1 MGKISRFLA
10 LITFFASVVF
20 GACDFSEF
28 DKNFMEVGPKERQR
42 LHNEI
47 KNTYIKAVINDD
59 LECKKESL
67 KRLIKANEVFEIDS
81 KTLKKELATL
91 ENSADSKNTTNNA
104 KKDENPTKTTKNQNK
119 DSSKETKN
127 AEQKTNSKVEQN
139 KTTKVTQKE
148 QSKEQKAQKIEP
160 KKEPKAEQNVLSDNV
175 RKTLRVLEV
184 LSDKTALKIKL
195 NRNIDESEL
204 KNFTLGSEDSW
215 RNVYDIS
222 GILPSKFP
230 TPQNGISAKIRIAQ
244 KDPSTVRIVFEDA
257 KKSQIYTQI
266 NDKEITFSKNKLTQS
281 TQKTE
286 QKDSA
291 KKAANAEKTN
301 TSKIQAATNESE
313 KITEKTTNKTQKT
326 TANTEKKT
334 AETKKAEPIN
344 QKPMKITADTAPAAA
359 SNKLSKKQKAS
370 KIIVIDPG
378 HGGDDVGALSQ
389 NKKLREKDIVLS
401 VSKKTA
407 ALLKER
413 GYKVLFTRSNDRFI
427 KLRSRTS
434 FANDKGAHLF
444 ISVHA
449 NAAPNKEKA
458 KTMNGIETFFL
469 SPSRSERSMN
479 AANLENKADT
489 DEMNYFTKVSF
500 LNFLNRE
507 KIIASNKLAIDMQAA
522 LLKSV
527 RTSYKVSDG
536 GVREAPF
543 WVLVGALMPAV
554 LIEIGYISHAEESLK
569 ISNSKYQDRLAKGIA
584 DGVDEYFAKNL

>member
-10 LITFFASVVF
+10 LITLFMSVVF

-28 DKNFMEVGPKERQR
+28 DKNFMKVGTKERQR

-47 KNTYIKAVINDD
+47 KNAYIKSVINDD
-59 LECKKESL
+59 LECKKASL
-67 KRLIKANEVFEIDS
+67 ERLIKANAVFNIDS
-81 KTLKKELATL
+81 KALKKELASISQANAKNADK
-91 ENSADSKNTTNNA
+91 NSAKKSTPKSQNSAEESK
-104 KKDENPTKTTKNQNK
+104 
-119 DSSKETKN
+119 KETKN
-127 AEQKTNSKVEQN
+127 EAKNTEQKTKSITAQ
-139 KTTKVTQKE
+139 T
-148 QSKEQKAQKIEP
+148 KEQKSQKAEAKVEAKVEP
-160 KKEPKAEQNVLSDNV
+160 KS
-175 RKTLRVLEV
+175 LRVLEV
-184 LSDKTALKIKL
+184 LSDKNSLKIKL
-195 NRNIDESEL
+195 NRNINKGEL
-204 KNFTLGSEDSW
+204 KNFTLGSGDSW
-215 RNVYDIS
+215 RNVYDIT

-257 KKSQIYTQI
+257 KKSQIYAQI
-266 NDKEITFSKNKLTQS
+266 NEKEITFSKNKPAQN
-281 TQKTE
+281 TQKVE
-286 QKDSA
+286 QKIEQKAEPSGNS
-291 KKAANAEKTN
+291 KKVASVEKT
-301 TSKIQAATNESE
+301 SE
-313 KITEKTTNKTQKT
+313 KTSAGKTEKTAKTQ
-326 TANTEKKT
+326 NTKNDKKI
-334 AETKKAEPIN
+334 AKKPEPVN
-344 QKPMKITADTAPAAA
+344 QKAMKITADIAAA

-370 KIIVIDPG
+370 KIIVLDPG

-389 NKKLREKDIVLS
+389 NKKLREKDIALS

-407 ALLKER
+407 SLLKER
-413 GYKVLFTRSNDRFI
+413 GYKVLLTRSNDRFI

-444 ISVHA
+444 ISIHA

-458 KTMNGIETFFL
+458 KTMNGIETYFL

-489 DEMNYFTKVSF
+489 DEMNYFTKLSF

-507 KIIASNKLAIDMQAA
+507 KIIASNKLAIDIQAG

-527 RTSYKVSDG
+527 RASYKVSDG

-554 LIEIGYISHAEESLK
+554 LIEIGYISHPEESQK
-569 ISNSKYQDRLAKGIA
+569 IANSKYQDHIAKGIA

>member
-10 LITFFASVVF
+10 LITLFISVVF

-28 DKNFMEVGPKERQR
+28 DKNFMEVGAKERQR

-47 KNTYIKAVINDD
+47 KNAYIKSVINDD
-59 LECKKESL
+59 LECKKASL
-67 KRLIKANEVFEIDS
+67 ERLIKANAVFNIDT
-81 KTLKKELATL
+81 KALKKELASL
-91 ENSADSKNTTNNA
+91 NQANAKNADANNA
-104 KKDENPTKTTKNQNK
+104 DENNTKKSTSKSQNK
-119 DSSKETKN
+119 DSDQETKKEAKKEAKN
-127 AEQKTNSKVEQN
+127 TEQKTN
-139 KTTKVTQKE
+139 TKSIITQT
-148 QSKEQKAQKIEP
+148 KEQKSQKAEAKKEAKIKVEAKAEP
-160 KKEPKAEQNVLSDNV
+160 KS
-175 RKTLRVLEV
+175 LRVLEV
-184 LSDKTALKIKL
+184 LSDKNSLKIKL
-195 NRNIDESEL
+195 NRNINEDEL
-204 KNFTLGSEDSW
+204 KNFALNSKDSW
-215 RNVYDIS
+215 RNVYDIT

-230 TPQNGISAKIRIAQ
+230 IPQNGISAKIRIAQ

-257 KKSQIYTQI
+257 KKSQIYAQI
-266 NDKEITFSKNKLTQS
+266 DEKEITFSKKLAQNTQKAEQKAE
-281 TQKTE
+281 QKTE
-286 QKDSA
+286 QNT
-291 KKAANAEKTN
+291 KKTVKKVASTEKTSEKTSENKAEKTAKKEN
-301 TSKIQAATNESE
+301 TKNDKKIA
-313 KITEKTTNKTQKT
+313 
-326 TANTEKKT
+326 KKP
-334 AETKKAEPIN
+334 EPIN
-344 QKPMKITADTAPAAA
+344 QKAMKITADTATAA

-370 KIIVIDPG
+370 KIIVLDPG

-389 NKKLREKDIVLS
+389 NKKLREEDIVLN

-407 ALLKER
+407 SLLKER

-444 ISVHA
+444 ISIHA
-449 NAAPNKEKA
+449 NAAPNKQKA
-458 KTMNGIETFFL
+458 KSMNGIETFFL

-507 KIIASNKLAIDMQAA
+507 KIIASNKLAIDIQAG

-527 RTSYKVSDG
+527 RASYKVSDG

-554 LIEIGYISHAEESLK
+554 LIEIGYISHPDESQK
-569 ISNSKYQDRLAKGIA
+569 IANSKYQDRLAKGIA

>member
-1 MGKISRFLA
+1 M
-10 LITFFASVVF
+10 SVVF

-28 DKNFMEVGPKERQR
+28 DKNFMEVGAKERQR

-47 KNTYIKAVINDD
+47 KNAYIKSVINDD
-59 LECKKESL
+59 LECKKASL
-67 KRLIKANEVFEIDS
+67 ERLIKANAVFNIDS
-81 KTLKKELATL
+81 KALKKELASL
-91 ENSADSKNTTNNA
+91 SQANAKNTDKNNA
-104 KKDENPTKTTKNQNK
+104 KKSTPKSQNSAQEAKN
-119 DSSKETKN
+119 EAKN
-127 AEQKTNSKVEQN
+127 TEQKTKSRAAQ
-139 KTTKVTQKE
+139 T
-148 QSKEQKAQKIEP
+148 KEQKSQKAEAKKEAKAKVEAEP
-160 KKEPKAEQNVLSDNV
+160 KS
-175 RKTLRVLEV
+175 LRVLEV
-184 LSDKTALKIKL
+184 LSDKNSLKIKL
-195 NRNIDESEL
+195 NRNINKGEL
-204 KNFTLGSEDSW
+204 KNFTLGSGDSW
-215 RNVYDIS
+215 RNVYDIT

-230 TPQNGISAKIRIAQ
+230 IPQNGISAKIRIAQ

-257 KKSQIYTQI
+257 KKSQIYAQI
-266 NDKEITFSKNKLTQS
+266 DEKEITFSKKLAQN
-281 TQKTE
+281 TQKAE
-286 QKDSA
+286 QKAEQKTQPSSSA
-291 KKAANAEKTN
+291 KKVASTEKTSEKTSENKAEKT
-301 TSKIQAATNESE
+301 A
-313 KITEKTTNKTQKT
+313 KTQ
-326 TANTEKKT
+326 NTKNDKKI
-334 AETKKAEPIN
+334 AKKPEPIN
-344 QKPMKITADTAPAAA
+344 QKAMKVTADTATAAT

-370 KIIVIDPG
+370 KIIVLDPG

-389 NKKLREKDIVLS
+389 NKKLREKDIVLN

-407 ALLKER
+407 SLLKER

-444 ISVHA
+444 ISIHA

-458 KTMNGIETFFL
+458 KSMNGIETFFL

-527 RTSYKVSDG
+527 RASYKVSDG

-554 LIEIGYISHAEESLK
+554 LIEIGYISHPDESQK
-569 ISNSKYQDRLAKGIA
+569 IANSKYQDRLAKGIA

>member
-1 MGKISRFLA
+1 M
-10 LITFFASVVF
+10 SVVF

-28 DKNFMEVGPKERQR
+28 DKNFMEVGAKERQR

-47 KNTYIKAVINDD
+47 KNTYIKSVINDD
-59 LECKKESL
+59 LECKKASL
-67 KRLIKANEVFEIDS
+67 ERLIKANAVFNIDS
-81 KTLKKELATL
+81 KTLKKELTSLNQANTK
-91 ENSADSKNTTNNA
+91 NADENNA
-104 KKDENPTKTTKNQNK
+104 DENNTKKSTPKSQNK
-119 DSSKETKN
+119 DSAEEAKKEAKN
-127 AEQKTNSKVEQN
+127 TEQKTKSRAAQ
-139 KTTKVTQKE
+139 T
-148 QSKEQKAQKIEP
+148 KEQKSQKVEAKTKVEAKAEP
-160 KKEPKAEQNVLSDNV
+160 KS
-175 RKTLRVLEV
+175 LRVLEV
-184 LSDKTALKIKL
+184 LSDKNSLKIKL
-195 NRNIDESEL
+195 NRNINEDEL
-204 KNFTLGSEDSW
+204 KNFALNSKDSW
-215 RNVYDIS
+215 RNVYDIT

-230 TPQNGISAKIRIAQ
+230 VPQNGISAKIRIAQ

-257 KKSQIYTQI
+257 KKSQIYAQI
-266 NDKEITFSKNKLTQS
+266 DEKEITFSKNKPAQN
-281 TQKTE
+281 TQKAE
-286 QKDSA
+286 QKAEQNTKKTA
-291 KKAANAEKTN
+291 KKVASAEKT
-301 TSKIQAATNESE
+301 SAGKA
-313 KITEKTTNKTQKT
+313 EKTVKTQKE
-326 TANTEKKT
+326 NTKNDKKI
-334 AETKKAEPIN
+334 AKKPEPVN
-344 QKPMKITADTAPAAA
+344 QKAMKITADTAAA

-370 KIIVIDPG
+370 KIIVLDPG

-389 NKKLREKDIVLS
+389 NKKLREKDIVLN

-407 ALLKER
+407 SLLKER

-444 ISVHA
+444 ISIHA

-458 KTMNGIETFFL
+458 KSMNGIETFFL

-527 RTSYKVSDG
+527 RASYKVSDG

-554 LIEIGYISHAEESLK
+554 LIEIGYISHPDESQK
-569 ISNSKYQDRLAKGIA
+569 IANSKYQDRLAKGIA

>member
-1 MGKISRFLA
+1 M
-10 LITFFASVVF
+10 SVVF

-28 DKNFMEVGPKERQR
+28 DKNFMEVGAKERQR

-47 KNTYIKAVINDD
+47 KNAYIKSVINDD
-59 LECKKESL
+59 LECKKASL
-67 KRLIKANEVFEIDS
+67 ERLIKANAVFNIDS
-81 KTLKKELATL
+81 KALKKELASLNQANAKNADENNADENNTKKSTPKSQ
-91 ENSADSKNTTNNA
+91 NSAQEAKNEAKNT
-104 KKDENPTKTTKNQNK
+104 
-119 DSSKETKN
+119 
-127 AEQKTNSKVEQN
+127 EQKTKSITAQ
-139 KTTKVTQKE
+139 T
-148 QSKEQKAQKIEP
+148 KEQKSQKTEVKTKVEAKKEAKAEP
-160 KKEPKAEQNVLSDNV
+160 KS
-175 RKTLRVLEV
+175 LRVLEV
-184 LSDKTALKIKL
+184 LSDKNSLKIKL
-195 NRNIDESEL
+195 NRNINEDEL
-204 KNFTLGSEDSW
+204 KNFTLNSKDSW
-215 RNVYDIS
+215 RNVYDIT

-230 TPQNGISAKIRIAQ
+230 IPQNGISAKIRIAQ

-257 KKSQIYTQI
+257 KKSQIYAQI
-266 NDKEITFSKNKLTQS
+266 DEKEITFSKNKPAQN
-281 TQKTE
+281 TQKT
-286 QKDSA
+286 QPSSSA
-291 KKAANAEKTN
+291 KKVASTEKTSEKTSENKAEKTAKPQN
-301 TSKIQAATNESE
+301 TKNDKKIA
-313 KITEKTTNKTQKT
+313 
-326 TANTEKKT
+326 KKP
-334 AETKKAEPIN
+334 EPIN
-344 QKPMKITADTAPAAA
+344 QKAIKITADTATAA

-370 KIIVIDPG
+370 KIIVLDPG

-389 NKKLREKDIVLS
+389 NKKLREKDIALS

-407 ALLKER
+407 SLLKER

-444 ISVHA
+444 ISIHA

-458 KTMNGIETFFL
+458 KTMNGIETYFL

-489 DEMNYFTKVSF
+489 DEMNYFTKLSF

-507 KIIASNKLAIDMQAA
+507 KIIASNKLAIDIQAG

-527 RTSYKVSDG
+527 RASYKVSDG

-554 LIEIGYISHAEESLK
+554 LIEIGYISHPDESQK
-569 ISNSKYQDRLAKGIA
+569 IANSKYQDRLAKGIA

>member
-1 MGKISRFLA
+1 MGKISRFLV
-10 LITFFASVVF
+10 LITLFMSVVF

-28 DKNFMEVGPKERQR
+28 DKNFMEVGVKERQR

-47 KNTYIKAVINDD
+47 KNAYIKSVINDD
-59 LECKKESL
+59 LECKKASL
-67 KRLIKANEVFEIDS
+67 ERLIKANDVFNIDS
-81 KTLKKELATL
+81 KALKKELASL
-91 ENSADSKNTTNNA
+91 NQANAKNADENNADKNNA
-104 KKDENPTKTTKNQNK
+104 KKSTPKSQNQDSAEESKKETK
-119 DSSKETKN
+119 KETKN
-127 AEQKTNSKVEQN
+127 TEQKTKSKVAQ
-139 KTTKVTQKE
+139 T
-148 QSKEQKAQKIEP
+148 KEQKSQKTEAKAKVEAKAEP
-160 KKEPKAEQNVLSDNV
+160 KS
-175 RKTLRVLEV
+175 LRVLEV
-184 LSDKTALKIKL
+184 LSDKNSLKIKL
-195 NRNIDESEL
+195 NRNINEDEL
-204 KNFTLGSEDSW
+204 KNFALNSKDSW
-215 RNVYDIS
+215 RNVYDIT

-230 TPQNGISAKIRIAQ
+230 IPQNGISAKIRIAQ

-257 KKSQIYTQI
+257 KKSQIYAQI
-266 NDKEITFSKNKLTQS
+266 NEKEITFSKNKPTQN
-281 TQKTE
+281 TQKT
-286 QKDSA
+286 QPSSSA
-291 KKAANAEKTN
+291 KKVASAEKT
-301 TSKIQAATNESE
+301 SE
-313 KITEKTTNKTQKT
+313 KTSENKAEKTAKTQ
-326 TANTEKKT
+326 NTKNDKKI
-334 AETKKAEPIN
+334 AKKPELIN
-344 QKPMKITADTAPAAA
+344 QKAMKITADTAAAA

-370 KIIVIDPG
+370 KIIVLDPG

-389 NKKLREKDIVLS
+389 NKKLREKDIVLN

-407 ALLKER
+407 SLLKER

-444 ISVHA
+444 ISIHA

-458 KTMNGIETFFL
+458 KSMNGIETFFL

-527 RTSYKVSDG
+527 RASYKVSDG

-554 LIEIGYISHAEESLK
+554 LIEIGYISHPDESQK
-569 ISNSKYQDRLAKGIA
+569 IANSKYQDRLAKGIA

>member
-1 MGKISRFLA
+1 M
-10 LITFFASVVF
+10 SVVF

-28 DKNFMEVGPKERQR
+28 DKNFMKVGTKERQR

-47 KNTYIKAVINDD
+47 KNAYIKSVINDD
-59 LECKKESL
+59 LECKKASL
-67 KRLIKANEVFEIDS
+67 ERLIKANAVFNIDS
-81 KTLKKELATL
+81 KALKKELASL
-91 ENSADSKNTTNNA
+91 SQANAKNTDKNNA
-104 KKDENPTKTTKNQNK
+104 KKSTPKSQNSAQEAKN
-119 DSSKETKN
+119 EAKN
-127 AEQKTNSKVEQN
+127 TEQKTKSITAQ
-139 KTTKVTQKE
+139 T
-148 QSKEQKAQKIEP
+148 KEQKSQKAEP
-160 KKEPKAEQNVLSDNV
+160 KRLK
-175 RKTLRVLEV
+175 VLEA
-184 LSDKTALKIKL
+184 LSDKNSLKIKL
-195 NRNIDESEL
+195 NRNINKGEL
-204 KNFTLGSEDSW
+204 KNFTLNSEDSW
-215 RNVYDIS
+215 RNVYDIT

-230 TPQNGISAKIRIAQ
+230 IPQNGISAKIRIAQ

-257 KKSQIYTQI
+257 KKSQIYAQI
-266 NDKEITFSKNKLTQS
+266 DEKEITFSKKLAQN

-286 QKDSA
+286 QKTEQKAEQKAEQNTKKTA
-291 KKAANAEKTN
+291 KKVASTEKTSEKTSENKAEKT
-301 TSKIQAATNESE
+301 A
-313 KITEKTTNKTQKT
+313 KTQ
-326 TANTEKKT
+326 NTKNDKKI
-334 AETKKAEPIN
+334 AKKPEPIN
-344 QKPMKITADTAPAAA
+344 QKAMKITADTATAA

-370 KIIVIDPG
+370 KIIVLDPG

-389 NKKLREKDIVLS
+389 NKKLREKDIVLN

-407 ALLKER
+407 SLLKER

-444 ISVHA
+444 ISIHA

-458 KTMNGIETFFL
+458 KIMNGIETYFL

-489 DEMNYFTKVSF
+489 DEMNYFTKLSF

-507 KIIASNKLAIDMQAA
+507 KIIASNKLAIDIQAG

-527 RTSYKVSDG
+527 RASYKVSDG

-554 LIEIGYISHAEESLK
+554 LIEIGYISHPEESQK
-569 ISNSKYQDRLAKGIA
+569 IANSKYQDHIAKGIA

>member
-1 MGKISRFLA
+1 M
-10 LITFFASVVF
+10 SVVF

-28 DKNFMEVGPKERQR
+28 DKNFIEVGAKERQR

-47 KNTYIKAVINDD
+47 KNAYIKSVINDD
-59 LECKKESL
+59 LECKKASL
-67 KRLIKANEVFEIDS
+67 ERLIKANAVFGVNS
-81 KTLKKELATL
+81 KALEKELASL
-91 ENSADSKNTTNNA
+91 NQANAKNADENNA
-104 KKDENPTKTTKNQNK
+104 DENNTKKSTLKNQNSAQEAK
-119 DSSKETKN
+119 KEAKN
-127 AEQKTNSKVEQN
+127 TEQKTKSRAAQ
-139 KTTKVTQKE
+139 T
-148 QSKEQKAQKIEP
+148 KEQKSQKVEAKKEAKAKVEAEP
-160 KKEPKAEQNVLSDNV
+160 KS
-175 RKTLRVLEV
+175 LRVLEV
-184 LSDKTALKIKL
+184 LSDKNSLKIKL
-195 NRNIDESEL
+195 NRNINEDEL
-204 KNFTLGSEDSW
+204 KNFALSSKDSW
-215 RNVYDIS
+215 RNVYDIT

-230 TPQNGISAKIRIAQ
+230 IPQNGISAKIRIAQ

-257 KKSQIYTQI
+257 KKSQIYAQI
-266 NDKEITFSKNKLTQS
+266 DEKEITFSKKLAQN
-281 TQKTE
+281 TQKAE
-286 QKDSA
+286 QNTKKTA
-291 KKAANAEKTN
+291 KKVVSAEKTSA
-301 TSKIQAATNESE
+301 SKA
-313 KITEKTTNKTQKT
+313 EKTAKTQKE
-326 TANTEKKT
+326 NTKNDKKI
-334 AETKKAEPIN
+334 AKKPEPVN
-344 QKPMKITADTAPAAA
+344 QKAMKITADTATAA

-370 KIIVIDPG
+370 KIIVLDPG

-389 NKKLREKDIVLS
+389 NKKLREKDIVLN

-407 ALLKER
+407 SLLKER

-444 ISVHA
+444 ISIHA
-449 NAAPNKEKA
+449 NAAPNKQKA
-458 KTMNGIETFFL
+458 KSMNGIETFFL

-527 RTSYKVSDG
+527 RASYKVSDG

-554 LIEIGYISHAEESLK
+554 LIEIGYISHPDESQK
-569 ISNSKYQDRLAKGIA
+569 IANSKYQDRLAKGIA

>member
-10 LITFFASVVF
+10 LITLFISVVF
-20 GACDFSEF
+20 GVCDFSEF
-28 DKNFMEVGPKERQR
+28 DKNFIEVGAKERQR

-47 KNTYIKAVINDD
+47 KNAYIKSVINDD
-59 LECKKESL
+59 LECKKASL
-67 KRLIKANEVFEIDS
+67 ERLIKANDVFGVNS
-81 KTLKKELATL
+81 KALKKELASL
-91 ENSADSKNTTNNA
+91 NQANAKNADENNA
-104 KKDENPTKTTKNQNK
+104 DENNTKKSTPKSQNK
-119 DSSKETKN
+119 DSAQEAKNEAKKETKN
-127 AEQKTNSKVEQN
+127 TEQKTKSRAAQ
-139 KTTKVTQKE
+139 T
-148 QSKEQKAQKIEP
+148 KEQKSQKAEAKKEAKTKLEAEP
-160 KKEPKAEQNVLSDNV
+160 KS
-175 RKTLRVLEV
+175 LRVLEV
-184 LSDKTALKIKL
+184 LSDKNSLKIKL
-195 NRNIDESEL
+195 NRNINEDEL
-204 KNFTLGSEDSW
+204 KNFTLNSKDSW
-215 RNVYDIS
+215 RNVYDIT

-230 TPQNGISAKIRIAQ
+230 IPQNGISAKIRIAQ
-244 KDPSTVRIVFEDA
+244 KDTSTVRIVFEDT
-257 KKSQIYTQI
+257 KKSQIYAQI
-266 NDKEITFSKNKLTQS
+266 DEKEITFSKKLAQN

-286 QKDSA
+286 QKTEQNTKKTA
-291 KKAANAEKTN
+291 KKVASTEKTSASKAEKT
-301 TSKIQAATNESE
+301 A
-313 KITEKTTNKTQKT
+313 KTQ
-326 TANTEKKT
+326 NTKNDKKI
-334 AETKKAEPIN
+334 AKKPEPIN
-344 QKPMKITADTAPAAA
+344 QKAIKITADTAAA

-370 KIIVIDPG
+370 KIIVLDPG

-389 NKKLREKDIVLS
+389 NKKLREKDIVLN

-407 ALLKER
+407 SLLKER

-444 ISVHA
+444 ISIHA

-458 KTMNGIETFFL
+458 KSMNGIETFFL

-527 RTSYKVSDG
+527 RAGYKVSDG

-554 LIEIGYISHAEESLK
+554 LIEIGYISHPDESQK
-569 ISNSKYQDRLAKGIA
+569 IANSKYQDRLAKGIA

>member
-1 MGKISRFLA
+1 M
-10 LITFFASVVF
+10 SVVF

-28 DKNFMEVGPKERQR
+28 DKNFIEVGAKERQR

-47 KNTYIKAVINDD
+47 KNAYIKSVINDD
-59 LECKKESL
+59 LECKKASL
-67 KRLIKANEVFEIDS
+67 ERLIKANAVFNIDS
-81 KTLKKELATL
+81 KTLKKELASL
-91 ENSADSKNTTNNA
+91 NQANAKNADENNA
-104 KKDENPTKTTKNQNK
+104 DENNTKKSTPKSQNK
-119 DSSKETKN
+119 DSAQEAKKEAKN
-127 AEQKTNSKVEQN
+127 TEQKTKSRAAQ
-139 KTTKVTQKE
+139 T
-148 QSKEQKAQKIEP
+148 KEQKSQKAEVKKEAKTKVEAEP
-160 KKEPKAEQNVLSDNV
+160 KS
-175 RKTLRVLEV
+175 LRVLEV
-184 LSDKTALKIKL
+184 LSDKNSLKIKL
-195 NRNIDESEL
+195 NRNINEDEL
-204 KNFTLGSEDSW
+204 KNFTLNSKDSW
-215 RNVYDIS
+215 RNVYDIT

-230 TPQNGISAKIRIAQ
+230 IPQNGISAKIRIAQ

-257 KKSQIYTQI
+257 KKSQIYAQI
-266 NDKEITFSKNKLTQS
+266 DEKEITFSKKLAQNTQKAEQKAE
-281 TQKTE
+281 QKTE
-286 QKDSA
+286 QNTKKTA
-291 KKAANAEKTN
+291 KKVASAEKT
-301 TSKIQAATNESE
+301 SAGKA
-313 KITEKTTNKTQKT
+313 EKTAKTQ
-326 TANTEKKT
+326 NTKNDKKI
-334 AETKKAEPIN
+334 AKKPEPVN
-344 QKPMKITADTAPAAA
+344 QKAMKITADIAAA

-370 KIIVIDPG
+370 KIIVLDPG

-389 NKKLREKDIVLS
+389 NKKLREKDIVLN

-407 ALLKER
+407 SLLKER

-444 ISVHA
+444 ISIHA

-458 KTMNGIETFFL
+458 KIMNGIETYFL

-527 RTSYKVSDG
+527 RASYKVSDG

-554 LIEIGYISHAEESLK
+554 LIEIGYISHPDESQK
-569 ISNSKYQDRLAKGIA
+569 IANSKYQDRLAKGIA

>member
-10 LITFFASVVF
+10 LITLFISLVF

-28 DKNFMEVGPKERQR
+28 DKNFIEVGAKERQR

-47 KNTYIKAVINDD
+47 KNAYIKSVINDD
-59 LECKKESL
+59 LECKKASL
-67 KRLIKANEVFEIDS
+67 ERLIKANDVFNIDS
-81 KTLKKELATL
+81 KALKKELTSLNQANTK
-91 ENSADSKNTTNNA
+91 NADENNA
-104 KKDENPTKTTKNQNK
+104 DENNTKKSTPKSQNK
-119 DSSKETKN
+119 DSAQEAKKEAKN
-127 AEQKTNSKVEQN
+127 TEQKTKSRAAQ
-139 KTTKVTQKE
+139 T
-148 QSKEQKAQKIEP
+148 KEQKSQKAEP
-160 KKEPKAEQNVLSDNV
+160 KS
-175 RKTLRVLEV
+175 LRVLEV
-184 LSDKTALKIKL
+184 LSDKNSLKIKL
-195 NRNIDESEL
+195 NRNINKGEL
-204 KNFTLGSEDSW
+204 KNFTLGSGDSW
-215 RNVYDIS
+215 RNVYDIT

-230 TPQNGISAKIRIAQ
+230 IPQNGISAKIRIAQ

-257 KKSQIYTQI
+257 KKSQIYAQI
-266 NDKEITFSKNKLTQS
+266 DEKEITFSKNKPAQN

-286 QKDSA
+286 QKAEQKAEQNTKKTA
-291 KKAANAEKTN
+291 KKVASAEKT
-301 TSKIQAATNESE
+301 SE
-313 KITEKTTNKTQKT
+313 KTSENKAEKTAKKE
-326 TANTEKKT
+326 NTKNDKKI
-334 AETKKAEPIN
+334 AKKPEPVN
-344 QKPMKITADTAPAAA
+344 QKAMKITADTAIAA

-370 KIIVIDPG
+370 KIIVLDPG

-389 NKKLREKDIVLS
+389 NKKLREKDIVLN

-407 ALLKER
+407 SLLKER

-444 ISVHA
+444 ISIHA

-507 KIIASNKLAIDMQAA
+507 KIIASNKLAIDIQAG

-527 RTSYKVSDG
+527 RASYKVSDG

-554 LIEIGYISHAEESLK
+554 LIEIGYISHPEESQK
-569 ISNSKYQDRLAKGIA
+569 IANSKYQDHIAKGIA

>member
-1 MGKISRFLA
+1 M
-10 LITFFASVVF
+10 SVVF

-28 DKNFMEVGPKERQR
+28 DKNFIEVGAKERQR

-47 KNTYIKAVINDD
+47 KNAYIKSVINDD
-59 LECKKESL
+59 LECKKASL
-67 KRLIKANEVFEIDS
+67 ERLIKANDVFNIDS
-81 KTLKKELATL
+81 KALKKELASL
-91 ENSADSKNTTNNA
+91 NQANAKNADENNA
-104 KKDENPTKTTKNQNK
+104 DENNTKKSTSKSQNK
-119 DSSKETKN
+119 DSGQETKKEAKKEAKN
-127 AEQKTNSKVEQN
+127 TEQKTKSR
-139 KTTKVTQKE
+139 VTQT
-148 QSKEQKAQKIEP
+148 KEQKSQKVEAKAETEAKKEAKTKVEAEP
-160 KKEPKAEQNVLSDNV
+160 KS
-175 RKTLRVLEV
+175 LRVLEV
-184 LSDKTALKIKL
+184 LSDKNSLKIKL
-195 NRNIDESEL
+195 NRNINEDEL
-204 KNFTLGSEDSW
+204 KNFALSSKDSW
-215 RNVYDIS
+215 RNVYDIT

-230 TPQNGISAKIRIAQ
+230 IPQNGISAKIRIAQ

-257 KKSQIYTQI
+257 KKSQIYAQI
-266 NDKEITFSKNKLTQS
+266 DEKEITFSKNKPAQN

-286 QKDSA
+286 QKAEQNTKKTA
-291 KKAANAEKTN
+291 KKVASAEKTSA
-301 TSKIQAATNESE
+301 SKA
-313 KITEKTTNKTQKT
+313 EKTVKTQ
-326 TANTEKKT
+326 NTKNDKKI
-334 AETKKAEPIN
+334 AKKPEPVN
-344 QKPMKITADTAPAAA
+344 QKAMKITADIAAA

-370 KIIVIDPG
+370 KIIVLDPG

-389 NKKLREKDIVLS
+389 NKKLREKDIALS

-407 ALLKER
+407 SLLKER
-413 GYKVLFTRSNDRFI
+413 GYKVLLTRSNDRFI

-444 ISVHA
+444 ISIHA

-458 KTMNGIETFFL
+458 KTMNGIETYFL

-507 KIIASNKLAIDMQAA
+507 KIIASNKLAIDIQAG

-527 RTSYKVSDG
+527 RASYKVSDG

-554 LIEIGYISHAEESLK
+554 LIEIGYISHPEESQK
-569 ISNSKYQDRLAKGIA
+569 IANSKYQDHIAKGIA

>member
-10 LITFFASVVF
+10 LITLFISVVF

-28 DKNFMEVGPKERQR
+28 DKNFIEVGAKERQL

-47 KNTYIKAVINDD
+47 KNAYIKSVINDD
-59 LECKKESL
+59 LECKKASL
-67 KRLIKANEVFEIDS
+67 ERLIKANDIFNIDS
-81 KTLKKELATL
+81 KTLKKELASL
-91 ENSADSKNTTNNA
+91 NQANA
-104 KKDENPTKTTKNQNK
+104 KNADENNTDKNNTKKSTPKSQNK
-119 DSSKETKN
+119 DSAQETKKETKKETKN
-127 AEQKTNSKVEQN
+127 TEQKTN
-139 KTTKVTQKE
+139 TKSIITQT
-148 QSKEQKAQKIEP
+148 KEQKSQKAEAKTKVEAEARKEAKTKLEAEP
-160 KKEPKAEQNVLSDNV
+160 KS
-175 RKTLRVLEV
+175 LRVLEV
-184 LSDKTALKIKL
+184 LSDKNSLKIKL
-195 NRNIDESEL
+195 NRNINEDEL
-204 KNFTLGSEDSW
+204 KNFALSSKDSW
-215 RNVYDIS
+215 RNVYDIT

-230 TPQNGISAKIRIAQ
+230 IPQNGISAKIRIAQ

-257 KKSQIYTQI
+257 KKSQIYAQI
-266 NDKEITFSKNKLTQS
+266 DEKEITFSKKLAQN

-286 QKDSA
+286 QKAEQNTKKTA
-291 KKAANAEKTN
+291 KKVASTEKTSEKTSENKAEKTAKSQN
-301 TSKIQAATNESE
+301 TKNDKKIA
-313 KITEKTTNKTQKT
+313 
-326 TANTEKKT
+326 KKP
-334 AETKKAEPIN
+334 EPIN
-344 QKPMKITADTAPAAA
+344 QKAMKITADTAAA

-370 KIIVIDPG
+370 KIIVLDPG

-389 NKKLREKDIVLS
+389 NKKLREKDIVLN

-407 ALLKER
+407 SLLKER

-444 ISVHA
+444 ISIHA

-458 KTMNGIETFFL
+458 KSMNGIETFFL

-527 RTSYKVSDG
+527 RASYKVSDG

-554 LIEIGYISHAEESLK
+554 LIEIGYISHPDESQK
-569 ISNSKYQDRLAKGIA
+569 IANSKYQDRLAKGIA

>member
-10 LITFFASVVF
+10 LITLFMSVVF

-28 DKNFMEVGPKERQR
+28 DKNFMEVGAKERQR

-47 KNTYIKAVINDD
+47 KNAYIKSVINDD
-59 LECKKESL
+59 LECKKASL
-67 KRLIKANEVFEIDS
+67 ERLIKANAVFNIDS
-81 KTLKKELATL
+81 KALKKELASL
-91 ENSADSKNTTNNA
+91 NHANAKNADENNA
-104 KKDENPTKTTKNQNK
+104 DENNTKKSTPKSQNK
-119 DSSKETKN
+119 DSAEESKKETKKETKN
-127 AEQKTNSKVEQN
+127 TEQKTKSRAAQ
-139 KTTKVTQKE
+139 T
-148 QSKEQKAQKIEP
+148 KEQKSQKVEAKKEAKAKVEAEP
-160 KKEPKAEQNVLSDNV
+160 KS
-175 RKTLRVLEV
+175 LRVLEV
-184 LSDKTALKIKL
+184 LSDKNSLKIKL
-195 NRNIDESEL
+195 NRNINEDEL
-204 KNFTLGSEDSW
+204 KNFALNSKDSW
-215 RNVYDIS
+215 RNVYDIT
-222 GILPSKFP
+222 GILPNKFP
-230 TPQNGISAKIRIAQ
+230 IPQNGISAKIRIAQ
-244 KDPSTVRIVFEDA
+244 KDTSTVRIVFEDA
-257 KKSQIYTQI
+257 KKSQIYAQI
-266 NDKEITFSKNKLTQS
+266 DEKEITFSKNKPAQN
-281 TQKTE
+281 TQKAE
-286 QKDSA
+286 QKAEQNTKKTA
-291 KKAANAEKTN
+291 KKVASAEKT
-301 TSKIQAATNESE
+301 SE
-313 KITEKTTNKTQKT
+313 KTSENKVEKTAKTQKE
-326 TANTEKKT
+326 NTKNDKKI
-334 AETKKAEPIN
+334 AKKPEPVN
-344 QKPMKITADTAPAAA
+344 QKAMKITADTATAA

-370 KIIVIDPG
+370 KIIVLDPG

-389 NKKLREKDIVLS
+389 NKKLREKDIVLN

-407 ALLKER
+407 SLLKER

-444 ISVHA
+444 ISIHA
-449 NAAPNKEKA
+449 NAAPNKQKA
-458 KTMNGIETFFL
+458 KSMNGIETFFL

-527 RTSYKVSDG
+527 RAGYKVSDG

-554 LIEIGYISHAEESLK
+554 LIEIGYISHPDESQK
-569 ISNSKYQDRLAKGIA
+569 IANSKYQDRLAKGIA

>member
-1 MGKISRFLA
+1 M
-10 LITFFASVVF
+10 SVVF

-28 DKNFMEVGPKERQR
+28 DKNFIEVGAKERQR

-47 KNTYIKAVINDD
+47 KNAYIKSVINDD
-59 LECKKESL
+59 LECKKASL
-67 KRLIKANEVFEIDS
+67 ERLIKANAVFGINS
-81 KTLKKELATL
+81 KTLKKELASL
-91 ENSADSKNTTNNA
+91 SQVNAKNADENNADENNTKKSTSKSQNQDSAQEAKNESKKEAKKEAKNT
-104 KKDENPTKTTKNQNK
+104 
-119 DSSKETKN
+119 
-127 AEQKTNSKVEQN
+127 EQKTKSITAQ
-139 KTTKVTQKE
+139 T
-148 QSKEQKAQKIEP
+148 KEQKSQKAKVEA
-160 KKEPKAEQNVLSDNV
+160 KS
-175 RKTLRVLEV
+175 LRVLEV
-184 LSDKTALKIKL
+184 LSDKNSLKIKL
-195 NRNIDESEL
+195 NRNINEDEL
-204 KNFTLGSEDSW
+204 KNFALSSKDSW
-215 RNVYDIS
+215 RNVYDIT

-230 TPQNGISAKIRIAQ
+230 IPQNGISAKIRIAQ

-257 KKSQIYTQI
+257 KKSQIYAQI
-266 NDKEITFSKNKLTQS
+266 DKKEITFSKKLAQN
-281 TQKTE
+281 TQKVE
-286 QKDSA
+286 QKAEQKAEQNTKKTA
-291 KKAANAEKTN
+291 KKVA
-301 TSKIQAATNESE
+301 S
-313 KITEKTTNKTQKT
+313 TEKTT
-326 TANTEKKT
+326 AS
-334 AETKKAEPIN
+334 KAEKTSENKVEKTVKKENTKNDKKIAKKPEPVN
-344 QKPMKITADTAPAAA
+344 QKAMKITADIAAA
-359 SNKLSKKQKAS
+359 GNKLSKKQKAS
-370 KIIVIDPG
+370 KIIVLDPG

-389 NKKLREKDIVLS
+389 NKKLREKDIVLN

-407 ALLKER
+407 SLLKER

-444 ISVHA
+444 ISIHA

-458 KTMNGIETFFL
+458 KSMNGIETFFL

-527 RTSYKVSDG
+527 RASYKVSDG

-554 LIEIGYISHAEESLK
+554 LIEIGYISHPDESQK
-569 ISNSKYQDRLAKGIA
+569 IANSKYQDRLAKGIA

>member
-1 MGKISRFLA
+1 M
-10 LITFFASVVF
+10 SVVF

-28 DKNFMEVGPKERQR
+28 DKNFMEVGAKERQR

-47 KNTYIKAVINDD
+47 KNAYIKSVINDD
-59 LECKKESL
+59 LECKKASL
-67 KRLIKANEVFEIDS
+67 ERLIKANAVFNIDS
-81 KTLKKELATL
+81 KALKKELASL
-91 ENSADSKNTTNNA
+91 NQANAKNADENNA
-104 KKDENPTKTTKNQNK
+104 DENNTKKSTPKSQNK
-119 DSSKETKN
+119 DSAEEAKKEAKN
-127 AEQKTNSKVEQN
+127 IEQKTKSRAAQ
-139 KTTKVTQKE
+139 T
-148 QSKEQKAQKIEP
+148 KEQKSQKAEAKTKVEAKKEAKAEP
-160 KKEPKAEQNVLSDNV
+160 KS
-175 RKTLRVLEV
+175 LRVLEV
-184 LSDKTALKIKL
+184 LSDKNSLKIKL
-195 NRNIDESEL
+195 NRNINEDEL
-204 KNFTLGSEDSW
+204 KNFALSSKDSW
-215 RNVYDIS
+215 RNVYDIT

-230 TPQNGISAKIRIAQ
+230 IPQNGISAKIRIAQ

-257 KKSQIYTQI
+257 KKSQIYAQI
-266 NDKEITFSKNKLTQS
+266 DEKEITFSKNKPAQN

-286 QKDSA
+286 QKTEQNTKKTA
-291 KKAANAEKTN
+291 KKVASIEKTSASKAEKT
-301 TSKIQAATNESE
+301 A
-313 KITEKTTNKTQKT
+313 KTQKE
-326 TANTEKKT
+326 NTKNDKKI
-334 AETKKAEPIN
+334 AKKPEPVN
-344 QKPMKITADTAPAAA
+344 QKAMKITADTATAA

-370 KIIVIDPG
+370 KIIVLDPG

-389 NKKLREKDIVLS
+389 NKKLREKDIVLN

-407 ALLKER
+407 SLLKER

-444 ISVHA
+444 ISIHA

-458 KTMNGIETFFL
+458 KSMNGIETFFL

-527 RTSYKVSDG
+527 RAGYKVSDG

-554 LIEIGYISHAEESLK
+554 LIEIGYISHPDESQK
-569 ISNSKYQDRLAKGIA
+569 IANSKYQDRLAKGIA

>member
-1 MGKISRFLA
+1 MSM
-10 LITFFASVVF
+10 VF

-28 DKNFMEVGPKERQR
+28 DKNFMEVGAKERQR

-47 KNTYIKAVINDD
+47 KNAYIKSVINDD
-59 LECKKESL
+59 LECKKASL
-67 KRLIKANEVFEIDS
+67 ERLIKANAVFNIDT
-81 KTLKKELATL
+81 KALKKELASL
-91 ENSADSKNTTNNA
+91 NQANAKNADENNA
-104 KKDENPTKTTKNQNK
+104 DENNTKKSTPKSQNK
-119 DSSKETKN
+119 DSAQEAKKEAKN
-127 AEQKTNSKVEQN
+127 TEQKTKSRAAQ
-139 KTTKVTQKE
+139 T
-148 QSKEQKAQKIEP
+148 KEQKSQKAEAKTKVEAKKEAKAEP
-160 KKEPKAEQNVLSDNV
+160 KS
-175 RKTLRVLEV
+175 LRVLEV
-184 LSDKTALKIKL
+184 LSDKNSLKIKL
-195 NRNIDESEL
+195 NRNINEDEL
-204 KNFTLGSEDSW
+204 KNFALNSKDSW
-215 RNVYDIS
+215 RNVYDIT
-222 GILPSKFP
+222 GILPNKFP
-230 TPQNGISAKIRIAQ
+230 IPQNGISAKIRIAQ

-257 KKSQIYTQI
+257 KKSQIYAQI
-266 NDKEITFSKNKLTQS
+266 NEKEITFSKNKPAQNTQKVE
-281 TQKTE
+281 QKTE
-286 QKDSA
+286 PSSSA
-291 KKAANAEKTN
+291 KKVASAEKT
-301 TSKIQAATNESE
+301 SE
-313 KITEKTTNKTQKT
+313 KTSAGKTEKTAKTQ
-326 TANTEKKT
+326 NTKNDKKI
-334 AETKKAEPIN
+334 AKKPEPVN
-344 QKPMKITADTAPAAA
+344 QKAMKITADIAAA

-370 KIIVIDPG
+370 KIIVLDPG

-389 NKKLREKDIVLS
+389 NKKLREKDIVLN

-407 ALLKER
+407 SLLKER

-444 ISVHA
+444 ISIHA

-458 KTMNGIETFFL
+458 KSMNGIETFFL

-489 DEMNYFTKVSF
+489 DEMNYFTKLSF

-527 RTSYKVSDG
+527 RASYKVSDG

-554 LIEIGYISHAEESLK
+554 LIEIGYISHPEESQK
-569 ISNSKYQDRLAKGIA
+569 IANSKYQDHIAKGIA

>member
-10 LITFFASVVF
+10 LITLFMGVVF

-28 DKNFMEVGPKERQR
+28 DKNFMKVGAKERQR

-47 KNTYIKAVINDD
+47 KNAYIKSVINDD
-59 LECKKESL
+59 LECKKASL
-67 KRLIKANEVFEIDS
+67 ERLIKANAVFNIDS
-81 KTLKKELATL
+81 KALKKELASL
-91 ENSADSKNTTNNA
+91 SQANAKNADKNNA
-104 KKDENPTKTTKNQNK
+104 KKSTPKSQNSAQEAKN
-119 DSSKETKN
+119 T
-127 AEQKTNSKVEQN
+127 EQKTKSITAQ
-139 KTTKVTQKE
+139 T
-148 QSKEQKAQKIEP
+148 KEQKSQKAEAKVEAKVEP
-160 KKEPKAEQNVLSDNV
+160 KS
-175 RKTLRVLEV
+175 LRVLEV
-184 LSDKTALKIKL
+184 LSDKNSLKIKL
-195 NRNIDESEL
+195 NRNINKGEL
-204 KNFTLGSEDSW
+204 KNFTLGSGDSW
-215 RNVYDIS
+215 RNVYDIT

-230 TPQNGISAKIRIAQ
+230 IPQNGISAKIRIAQ

-257 KKSQIYTQI
+257 KKSQIYAQI
-266 NDKEITFSKNKLTQS
+266 NEKEITFSKNKPAQN
-281 TQKTE
+281 TQKVE
-286 QKDSA
+286 QKIEQKAEPSGNS
-291 KKAANAEKTN
+291 KKVASVEKT
-301 TSKIQAATNESE
+301 SE
-313 KITEKTTNKTQKT
+313 KTSAGKTEKTAKTQ
-326 TANTEKKT
+326 NTKNDKKI
-334 AETKKAEPIN
+334 AKKPEPVN
-344 QKPMKITADTAPAAA
+344 QKAMKITADTATA

-370 KIIVIDPG
+370 KIIVLDPG

-389 NKKLREKDIVLS
+389 NKKLREKDIALS

-407 ALLKER
+407 SLLKER
-413 GYKVLFTRSNDRFI
+413 GYKVLLTRSNDRFI

-444 ISVHA
+444 ISIHA

-458 KTMNGIETFFL
+458 KIMNGIETYFL

-489 DEMNYFTKVSF
+489 DEMNYFTKLSF

-507 KIIASNKLAIDMQAA
+507 KIIASNKLAIDIQAG

-527 RTSYKVSDG
+527 RASYKVSDG

-554 LIEIGYISHAEESLK
+554 LIEIGYISHPEESQK
-569 ISNSKYQDRLAKGIA
+569 IANSKYQDHIAKGIA

>member
-1 MGKISRFLA
+1 M
-10 LITFFASVVF
+10 SVVF

-28 DKNFMEVGPKERQR
+28 DKNFIEVGAKERQR

-47 KNTYIKAVINDD
+47 KNAYIKSVINDD
-59 LECKKESL
+59 LECKKASL
-67 KRLIKANEVFEIDS
+67 ERLIKANAVFNIDS
-81 KTLKKELATL
+81 KALKKELASL
-91 ENSADSKNTTNNA
+91 NQANA
-104 KKDENPTKTTKNQNK
+104 KNADENNTKKSTPKSQNK
-119 DSSKETKN
+119 DSAEETKKETKN
-127 AEQKTNSKVEQN
+127 TEQKTKSRAAQ
-139 KTTKVTQKE
+139 T
-148 QSKEQKAQKIEP
+148 KEQKSQKAETKKEAKTKVEAEP
-160 KKEPKAEQNVLSDNV
+160 KS
-175 RKTLRVLEV
+175 LRVLEV
-184 LSDKTALKIKL
+184 LSDKNSLKIKL
-195 NRNIDESEL
+195 NRNINEDEL
-204 KNFTLGSEDSW
+204 KNFALNSKDSW
-215 RNVYDIS
+215 RNVYDIT

-230 TPQNGISAKIRIAQ
+230 IPQNGISAKIRIAQ

-257 KKSQIYTQI
+257 KKSQIYAQI
-266 NDKEITFSKNKLTQS
+266 DEKEITFSKKLAQNTQKAE
-281 TQKTE
+281 QKTE
-286 QKDSA
+286 QKTEQKAEQNTKKTA
-291 KKAANAEKTN
+291 KKVASAEKT
-301 TSKIQAATNESE
+301 SAGKV
-313 KITEKTTNKTQKT
+313 EKTAKTAKTQNAK
-326 TANTEKKT
+326 NDKKI
-334 AETKKAEPIN
+334 AKKPEPVN
-344 QKPMKITADTAPAAA
+344 QKAMKITADTTTAA

-370 KIIVIDPG
+370 KIIVLDPG

-389 NKKLREKDIVLS
+389 NKKLREKDIVLN

-407 ALLKER
+407 SLLKER

-444 ISVHA
+444 ISIHA

-458 KTMNGIETFFL
+458 KSMNGIETFFL

-527 RTSYKVSDG
+527 RASYKVSDG

-554 LIEIGYISHAEESLK
+554 LIEIGYISHPDESQK
-569 ISNSKYQDRLAKGIA
+569 IANSKYQDRLAKGIA

>member
-10 LITFFASVVF
+10 LITLFMSVVF

-28 DKNFMEVGPKERQR
+28 DKNFMEVGTKERQR

-47 KNTYIKAVINDD
+47 KNAYIKSVINDD
-59 LECKKESL
+59 FECKKASL
-67 KRLIKANEVFEIDS
+67 ERLIKANAVFNIDS
-81 KTLKKELATL
+81 KALKKELASISQANAKNADK
-91 ENSADSKNTTNNA
+91 NSAKKSTPKSQNSAQEAKNT
-104 KKDENPTKTTKNQNK
+104 
-119 DSSKETKN
+119 
-127 AEQKTNSKVEQN
+127 EQKTKSITAQ
-139 KTTKVTQKE
+139 T
-148 QSKEQKAQKIEP
+148 KEQKSQKAKVEAKAEP
-160 KKEPKAEQNVLSDNV
+160 KS
-175 RKTLRVLEV
+175 LRVLEV
-184 LSDKTALKIKL
+184 LSDKNSLKIKL
-195 NRNIDESEL
+195 NRNINKGEL
-204 KNFTLGSEDSW
+204 KNFTLGSGDSW
-215 RNVYDIS
+215 RNVYDIT

-257 KKSQIYTQI
+257 KKSQIYAQI
-266 NDKEITFSKNKLTQS
+266 NEKEITFSKNKPAQN

-286 QKDSA
+286 PSGSA
-291 KKAANAEKTN
+291 KKVA
-301 TSKIQAATNESE
+301 S
-313 KITEKTTNKTQKT
+313 TEKTTAGKAEKTAKTQ
-326 TANTEKKT
+326 NTKNDKKIV
-334 AETKKAEPIN
+334 KKPEPIN
-344 QKPMKITADTAPAAA
+344 QKAMKITADIAAA

-370 KIIVIDPG
+370 KIIVLDPG

-389 NKKLREKDIVLS
+389 NKKLREKDIALS

-407 ALLKER
+407 SLLKER
-413 GYKVLFTRSNDRFI
+413 GYKVLLTRSNDRFI

-444 ISVHA
+444 ISIHA

-458 KTMNGIETFFL
+458 KIMNGIETYFL

-489 DEMNYFTKVSF
+489 DEMNYFTKLSF

-507 KIIASNKLAIDMQAA
+507 KIIASNKLAIDIQAG

-527 RTSYKVSDG
+527 RASYKVSDG

-554 LIEIGYISHAEESLK
+554 LIEIGYISHPEESQK
-569 ISNSKYQDRLAKGIA
+569 IANSKYQDHIAKGIA

>member
-1 MGKISRFLA
+1 M
-10 LITFFASVVF
+10 SVVF

-28 DKNFMEVGPKERQR
+28 DKNFIEVGAKERQR

-47 KNTYIKAVINDD
+47 KNAYIKSVINDD
-59 LECKKESL
+59 LECKKASL
-67 KRLIKANEVFEIDS
+67 ERLIKANDVFGVNS
-81 KTLKKELATL
+81 KTLKKELASL
-91 ENSADSKNTTNNA
+91 SQANAKNADENNA
-104 KKDENPTKTTKNQNK
+104 DENNTKKSTPKSQNK
-119 DSSKETKN
+119 DSAQEAKNESKKEAKKEAKN
-127 AEQKTNSKVEQN
+127 TEQKTKSRAAQ
-139 KTTKVTQKE
+139 T
-148 QSKEQKAQKIEP
+148 KEQKSQKVEAKTKVEAKAEP
-160 KKEPKAEQNVLSDNV
+160 KS
-175 RKTLRVLEV
+175 LRVLEV
-184 LSDKTALKIKL
+184 LSDKNSLKIKL
-195 NRNIDESEL
+195 NRNINEDEL
-204 KNFTLGSEDSW
+204 KNFTLNSKDSW
-215 RNVYDIS
+215 RNVYDIT

-230 TPQNGISAKIRIAQ
+230 IPQNGISAKIRIAQ

-257 KKSQIYTQI
+257 KKRQIYAQI
-266 NDKEITFSKNKLTQS
+266 DEKEITFSKKPAQNTQKIEQKAEQKAK
-281 TQKTE
+281 QKTE
-286 QKDSA
+286 QKAEQNTKKTA
-291 KKAANAEKTN
+291 KKVASTEKTSKKTSENKAEKT
-301 TSKIQAATNESE
+301 T
-313 KITEKTTNKTQKT
+313 KTQ
-326 TANTEKKT
+326 NTKNDKKI
-334 AETKKAEPIN
+334 AKKPEPVN
-344 QKPMKITADTAPAAA
+344 QKAMKITADTTTAA

-370 KIIVIDPG
+370 KIIVLDPG

-389 NKKLREKDIVLS
+389 NKKLREKDIVLN

-407 ALLKER
+407 SLLKER

-444 ISVHA
+444 ISIHA

-458 KTMNGIETFFL
+458 KSMNGIETFFL

-527 RTSYKVSDG
+527 RASYKVSDG

-554 LIEIGYISHAEESLK
+554 LIEIGYISHPDESQK
-569 ISNSKYQDRLAKGIA
+569 IANSKYQDRLAKGIA
-584 DGVDEYFAKNL
+584 DGGDEYFAKNL

>member
-10 LITFFASVVF
+10 LITLFISVVF
-20 GACDFSEF
+20 GVCDFSEF
-28 DKNFMEVGPKERQR
+28 DKNFIEVGAKERQR

-47 KNTYIKAVINDD
+47 KNAYIKSVINDD
-59 LECKKESL
+59 LECKKASL
-67 KRLIKANEVFEIDS
+67 ERLIKANDVFGVNS
-81 KTLKKELATL
+81 KALKKELASL
-91 ENSADSKNTTNNA
+91 NQANAKNADENNA
-104 KKDENPTKTTKNQNK
+104 DENNTKKSTPKSQNK
-119 DSSKETKN
+119 DSAQEAKNEAKKETKN
-127 AEQKTNSKVEQN
+127 TEQKTKSRAAQ
-139 KTTKVTQKE
+139 T
-148 QSKEQKAQKIEP
+148 KEQKSQKAEAKKEAKTKLEAEP
-160 KKEPKAEQNVLSDNV
+160 KS
-175 RKTLRVLEV
+175 LRVLEV
-184 LSDKTALKIKL
+184 LSDKNSLKIKL
-195 NRNIDESEL
+195 NRNINEDEL
-204 KNFTLGSEDSW
+204 KNFTLNSKDSW
-215 RNVYDIS
+215 RNVYDIT

-230 TPQNGISAKIRIAQ
+230 IPQNGISGKIRIAQ

-257 KKSQIYTQI
+257 KKSQIYAQI
-266 NDKEITFSKNKLTQS
+266 DEKEITFSKKLAQN
-281 TQKTE
+281 TQKAE
-286 QKDSA
+286 QKA
-291 KKAANAEKTN
+291 EQNTKKTVKKVVSAEKTSA
-301 TSKIQAATNESE
+301 SKA
-313 KITEKTTNKTQKT
+313 EKTAKTQKE
-326 TANTEKKT
+326 NTKNDKKI
-334 AETKKAEPIN
+334 AKKPEPVN
-344 QKPMKITADTAPAAA
+344 QKAMKITADTATAA

-370 KIIVIDPG
+370 KIIVLDPG

-389 NKKLREKDIVLS
+389 NKKLREKDIVLN

-407 ALLKER
+407 SLLKER

-444 ISVHA
+444 ISIHA

-527 RTSYKVSDG
+527 RAGYKVSDG

-554 LIEIGYISHAEESLK
+554 LIEIGYISHPDESQK
-569 ISNSKYQDRLAKGIA
+569 IANSKYQDRLAKGIA

>member
-10 LITFFASVVF
+10 LITLFMGVVF

-28 DKNFMEVGPKERQR
+28 DKNFMEVGTKERQR

-47 KNTYIKAVINDD
+47 KNAYIKSVINDD
-59 LECKKESL
+59 LECKKASL
-67 KRLIKANEVFEIDS
+67 ERLIKANAVFNIDS
-81 KTLKKELATL
+81 KALKKELASL
-91 ENSADSKNTTNNA
+91 SQANAKNADKNNA
-104 KKDENPTKTTKNQNK
+104 KKSTPKSQNSAQEAKN
-119 DSSKETKN
+119 T
-127 AEQKTNSKVEQN
+127 EQKTKSITAQ
-139 KTTKVTQKE
+139 T
-148 QSKEQKAQKIEP
+148 KEQKSQ
-160 KKEPKAEQNVLSDNV
+160 KAEAKVEAKS
-175 RKTLRVLEV
+175 LRVLEV
-184 LSDKTALKIKL
+184 LSDKNSLKIKL
-195 NRNIDESEL
+195 NRNINKGEL
-204 KNFTLGSEDSW
+204 KNFTLGSGDSW
-215 RNVYDIS
+215 RNVYDIT

-257 KKSQIYTQI
+257 KKSQIYAQI
-266 NDKEITFSKNKLTQS
+266 NEKEITFSKNKPAQN

-286 QKDSA
+286 QKTQPSSSA
-291 KKAANAEKTN
+291 KKVA
-301 TSKIQAATNESE
+301 S
-313 KITEKTTNKTQKT
+313 TEKTSEKTSAGKTEKTAKTQ
-326 TANTEKKT
+326 NTKNDKKI
-334 AETKKAEPIN
+334 AKKPEPVN
-344 QKPMKITADTAPAAA
+344 QKAMKITADTAAA

-370 KIIVIDPG
+370 KIIVLDPG

-389 NKKLREKDIVLS
+389 NKKLREKDIALS

-407 ALLKER
+407 SLLKER
-413 GYKVLFTRSNDRFI
+413 GYKVLLTRSNDRFI

-444 ISVHA
+444 ISIHA

-458 KTMNGIETFFL
+458 KIMNGIETYFL

-489 DEMNYFTKVSF
+489 DEMNYFTKLSF

-507 KIIASNKLAIDMQAA
+507 KIIASNKLAIDIQAG

-527 RTSYKVSDG
+527 RASYKVSDG

-554 LIEIGYISHAEESLK
+554 LIEIGYISHPEESQK
-569 ISNSKYQDRLAKGIA
+569 IANSKYQDHIAKGIA

>member
-10 LITFFASVVF
+10 LITLFISVVF
-20 GACDFSEF
+20 GVCDFSEF
-28 DKNFMEVGPKERQR
+28 DKNFIEVGAKERQR

-47 KNTYIKAVINDD
+47 KNAYIKSVINDD
-59 LECKKESL
+59 LECKKASL
-67 KRLIKANEVFEIDS
+67 ERLIKANDVFGVNS
-81 KTLKKELATL
+81 KALKKELASL
-91 ENSADSKNTTNNA
+91 NQANAKNADENNA
-104 KKDENPTKTTKNQNK
+104 DENNTKKSTPKSQNK
-119 DSSKETKN
+119 DSAEEAKKEAKKEAKN
-127 AEQKTNSKVEQN
+127 TEQKTKSRAAQ
-139 KTTKVTQKE
+139 T
-148 QSKEQKAQKIEP
+148 KEQKSQKAEAKKEAKTKLEAEP
-160 KKEPKAEQNVLSDNV
+160 KS
-175 RKTLRVLEV
+175 LRVLEV
-184 LSDKTALKIKL
+184 LSDKNSLKIKL
-195 NRNIDESEL
+195 NRNINEDEL
-204 KNFTLGSEDSW
+204 KNFTLNSKDSW
-215 RNVYDIS
+215 RNVYDIT

-230 TPQNGISAKIRIAQ
+230 IPQNGISAKIRIAQ
-244 KDPSTVRIVFEDA
+244 KDTSTVRIVFEDT
-257 KKSQIYTQI
+257 KKSQIYAQI
-266 NDKEITFSKNKLTQS
+266 DEKEITFSKKLAQN

-286 QKDSA
+286 QKTEQNTKKTA
-291 KKAANAEKTN
+291 KKVASTEKTSASKAEKT
-301 TSKIQAATNESE
+301 A
-313 KITEKTTNKTQKT
+313 KTQ
-326 TANTEKKT
+326 NTKNDKKI
-334 AETKKAEPIN
+334 AKKPEPIN
-344 QKPMKITADTAPAAA
+344 QKAIKITADTAAA

-370 KIIVIDPG
+370 KIIVLDPG

-389 NKKLREKDIVLS
+389 NKKLREKDIVLN

-407 ALLKER
+407 SLLKER

-444 ISVHA
+444 ISIHA

-458 KTMNGIETFFL
+458 KSMNGIETFFL

-527 RTSYKVSDG
+527 RAGYKVSDG

-554 LIEIGYISHAEESLK
+554 LIEIGYISHPDESQK
-569 ISNSKYQDRLAKGIA
+569 IANSKYQDRLAKGIA

>member
-1 MGKISRFLA
+1 MG
-10 LITFFASVVF
+10 VVF

-28 DKNFMEVGPKERQR
+28 DKNFMEVGTKERQR

-47 KNTYIKAVINDD
+47 KNAYIKSVINDD
-59 LECKKESL
+59 LECKKASL
-67 KRLIKANEVFEIDS
+67 ERLIKANAVFNIDS
-81 KTLKKELATL
+81 KALKKELASL
-91 ENSADSKNTTNNA
+91 SQANAKNTDKNNA
-104 KKDENPTKTTKNQNK
+104 KKSTPKSQNSAQEAKN
-119 DSSKETKN
+119 EAKN
-127 AEQKTNSKVEQN
+127 TEQKTKSITAQ
-139 KTTKVTQKE
+139 T
-148 QSKEQKAQKIEP
+148 KEQKSQ
-160 KKEPKAEQNVLSDNV
+160 KAEAKVEAKS
-175 RKTLRVLEV
+175 LRVLEV
-184 LSDKTALKIKL
+184 LSDKNSLKIKL
-195 NRNIDESEL
+195 NRNINKGEL
-204 KNFTLGSEDSW
+204 KNFTLGSGDSW
-215 RNVYDIS
+215 RNVYDIT

-257 KKSQIYTQI
+257 KKSQIYAQI
-266 NDKEITFSKNKLTQS
+266 NEKEITFSKNKPAQN

-286 QKDSA
+286 QKTQPSSSA
-291 KKAANAEKTN
+291 KKVA
-301 TSKIQAATNESE
+301 S
-313 KITEKTTNKTQKT
+313 TEKTSEKTSAGKTEKTAKTQ
-326 TANTEKKT
+326 NTKNDKKI
-334 AETKKAEPIN
+334 AKKPEPVN
-344 QKPMKITADTAPAAA
+344 QKAMKITADIAAA

-370 KIIVIDPG
+370 KIIVLDPG

-389 NKKLREKDIVLS
+389 NKKLREKDIALS

-407 ALLKER
+407 SLLKER
-413 GYKVLFTRSNDRFI
+413 GYKVLLTRSNDRFI

-444 ISVHA
+444 ISIHA

-458 KTMNGIETFFL
+458 KIMNGIETYFL

-489 DEMNYFTKVSF
+489 DEMNYFTKLSF

-507 KIIASNKLAIDMQAA
+507 KIIASNKLAIDIQAG

-527 RTSYKVSDG
+527 RASYKVSDG

-554 LIEIGYISHAEESLK
+554 LIEIGYISHPEESQK
-569 ISNSKYQDRLAKGIA
+569 IANSKYQDHIAKGIA

>member
-1 MGKISRFLA
+1 M
-10 LITFFASVVF
+10 SVVF

-28 DKNFMEVGPKERQR
+28 DKNFMKAGAKERQR

-47 KNTYIKAVINDD
+47 KNAYIKSVINDD
-59 LECKKESL
+59 LECKKASL
-67 KRLIKANEVFEIDS
+67 ERLIKANAVFNIDS
-81 KTLKKELATL
+81 KALKKELTSLNQANTK
-91 ENSADSKNTTNNA
+91 NADENNA
-104 KKDENPTKTTKNQNK
+104 DENNTKKSTPKSQNK
-119 DSSKETKN
+119 DSAEEAKKEAKN
-127 AEQKTNSKVEQN
+127 IEQKTKSRAAQ
-139 KTTKVTQKE
+139 T
-148 QSKEQKAQKIEP
+148 KEQKSQKVEAKTKVEAKAEP
-160 KKEPKAEQNVLSDNV
+160 KS
-175 RKTLRVLEV
+175 LRVLEV
-184 LSDKTALKIKL
+184 LSDKNSLKIKL
-195 NRNIDESEL
+195 NRNINEDEL
-204 KNFTLGSEDSW
+204 KNFALNSKDSW
-215 RNVYDIS
+215 RNVYDIT

-230 TPQNGISAKIRIAQ
+230 IPQNGISAKIRIAQ

-257 KKSQIYTQI
+257 KKSQIYAQI
-266 NDKEITFSKNKLTQS
+266 DEKEITFSKKLAQN

-286 QKDSA
+286 QKTEQKAEQKAEQNTKKTA
-291 KKAANAEKTN
+291 KKVVSAEKTSA
-301 TSKIQAATNESE
+301 SKA
-313 KITEKTTNKTQKT
+313 EKTAKTQKE
-326 TANTEKKT
+326 NTKNDKKI
-334 AETKKAEPIN
+334 AKKPEPVN
-344 QKPMKITADTAPAAA
+344 QKAMKITADTATAA

-370 KIIVIDPG
+370 KIIVLDPG

-389 NKKLREKDIVLS
+389 NKKLREKDIVLN

-407 ALLKER
+407 SLLKER

-444 ISVHA
+444 ISIHA

-458 KTMNGIETFFL
+458 KSMNGIETFFL

-527 RTSYKVSDG
+527 RASYKVSDG

-554 LIEIGYISHAEESLK
+554 LIEIGYISHPDESQK
-569 ISNSKYQDRLAKGIA
+569 IANSKYQDRLAKGIA

>member
-10 LITFFASVVF
+10 LITLFMSVVF

-28 DKNFMEVGPKERQR
+28 DKNFMKVGTKERQR

-47 KNTYIKAVINDD
+47 KNAYIKSVINDD
-59 LECKKESL
+59 LECKKASL
-67 KRLIKANEVFEIDS
+67 ERLIKANAVFNIDS
-81 KTLKKELATL
+81 KALKKELASL
-91 ENSADSKNTTNNA
+91 SQANAKNADENNA
-104 KKDENPTKTTKNQNK
+104 DENNTKKSTPKSQNK
-119 DSSKETKN
+119 DSDQEAKKEAKN
-127 AEQKTNSKVEQN
+127 TEQKTKSITAQ
-139 KTTKVTQKE
+139 T
-148 QSKEQKAQKIEP
+148 KEQKSQKTEA
-160 KKEPKAEQNVLSDNV
+160 KVEAKVEAKS
-175 RKTLRVLEV
+175 LRVLEV
-184 LSDKTALKIKL
+184 LSDKNSLKIKL
-195 NRNIDESEL
+195 NRNINEDEL
-204 KNFTLGSEDSW
+204 KNFALSSKDSW
-215 RNVYDIS
+215 RNVYDIT

-230 TPQNGISAKIRIAQ
+230 IPQNGISAKIRIAQ

-257 KKSQIYTQI
+257 KKSQIYAQI
-266 NDKEITFSKNKLTQS
+266 NEKEITFSKNKPAQN
-281 TQKTE
+281 TQKVE
-286 QKDSA
+286 QKTQPSGSA
-291 KKAANAEKTN
+291 KKVASAEKTSA
-301 TSKIQAATNESE
+301 SKA
-313 KITEKTTNKTQKT
+313 EKTAKTQ
-326 TANTEKKT
+326 NTKNDKKI
-334 AETKKAEPIN
+334 AKKPEPIN
-344 QKPMKITADTAPAAA
+344 QKAMKITADIAAA

-370 KIIVIDPG
+370 KIIVLDPG

-389 NKKLREKDIVLS
+389 NKKLREKDIVLN

-407 ALLKER
+407 SLLKER

-444 ISVHA
+444 ISIHA

-458 KTMNGIETFFL
+458 KSMNGIETFFL

-527 RTSYKVSDG
+527 RASYKVSDG

-554 LIEIGYISHAEESLK
+554 LIEIGYISHPDESQK
-569 ISNSKYQDRLAKGIA
+569 IANSKYQDRLAKGIA

>member
-1 MGKISRFLA
+1 M
-10 LITFFASVVF
+10 SVVF

-28 DKNFMEVGPKERQR
+28 DKNFMKVGAKERQR

-47 KNTYIKAVINDD
+47 KNAYIKSVINDD
-59 LECKKESL
+59 LECKKASL
-67 KRLIKANEVFEIDS
+67 ERLIKANAVFNIDS
-81 KTLKKELATL
+81 KALKKELASLSQANAKNADENKAKKSTPKSQ
-91 ENSADSKNTTNNA
+91 NSAQEAKNEAKNT
-104 KKDENPTKTTKNQNK
+104 
-119 DSSKETKN
+119 
-127 AEQKTNSKVEQN
+127 EQKTKSITAQ
-139 KTTKVTQKE
+139 T
-148 QSKEQKAQKIEP
+148 KEQKSQKAEAKAEAKAEP
-160 KKEPKAEQNVLSDNV
+160 KS
-175 RKTLRVLEV
+175 LRVLEV
-184 LSDKTALKIKL
+184 LSDKNSLKIKL
-195 NRNIDESEL
+195 NRNINKGEL
-204 KNFTLGSEDSW
+204 KNFTLGSGDSW
-215 RNVYDIS
+215 RNVYDIT

-257 KKSQIYTQI
+257 KKSQIYAQI
-266 NDKEITFSKNKLTQS
+266 NEKEITFSKNKPAQN

-286 QKDSA
+286 PSSSA
-291 KKAANAEKTN
+291 KKVASAEKT
-301 TSKIQAATNESE
+301 SE
-313 KITEKTTNKTQKT
+313 KTSENKAEKTAKTQ
-326 TANTEKKT
+326 NTKNDKKI
-334 AETKKAEPIN
+334 AKKPEPVN
-344 QKPMKITADTAPAAA
+344 QKAMKITADTAAA

-370 KIIVIDPG
+370 KIIVLDPG

-389 NKKLREKDIVLS
+389 NKKLREKDIALS

-407 ALLKER
+407 SLLKER
-413 GYKVLFTRSNDRFI
+413 GYKVLLTRSNDRFI

-444 ISVHA
+444 ISIHA

-458 KTMNGIETFFL
+458 KIMNGIETYFL

-489 DEMNYFTKVSF
+489 DEMNYFTKLSF

-507 KIIASNKLAIDMQAA
+507 KIIASNKLAIDIQAG

-527 RTSYKVSDG
+527 RASYKVSDG

-554 LIEIGYISHAEESLK
+554 LIEIGYISHPEESQK
-569 ISNSKYQDRLAKGIA
+569 IANSKYQDHIAKGIA
-584 DGVDEYFAKNL
+584 DGIDEYFAKNL

>member
-1 MGKISRFLA
+1 M
-10 LITFFASVVF
+10 SVVF

-28 DKNFMEVGPKERQR
+28 DKNFMEVGAKERQR

-47 KNTYIKAVINDD
+47 KNAYIKSVINDD
-59 LECKKESL
+59 LECKKASL
-67 KRLIKANEVFEIDS
+67 ERLIKANAVFNIDS
-81 KTLKKELATL
+81 KTLKKELTSLNQA
-91 ENSADSKNTTNNA
+91 NA
-104 KKDENPTKTTKNQNK
+104 KNADENNTKKSTPKSQNK
-119 DSSKETKN
+119 DSVQEAKKEAKN
-127 AEQKTNSKVEQN
+127 TEQKTN
-139 KTTKVTQKE
+139 TKSIITQT
-148 QSKEQKAQKIEP
+148 KEQKSQKAEAKKEAKAKVEAEP
-160 KKEPKAEQNVLSDNV
+160 KS
-175 RKTLRVLEV
+175 LRVLEV
-184 LSDKTALKIKL
+184 LSDKNSLKIKL
-195 NRNIDESEL
+195 NRNINEDEL
-204 KNFTLGSEDSW
+204 KNFTLNSKDSW
-215 RNVYDIS
+215 RNVYDIT

-230 TPQNGISAKIRIAQ
+230 IPQNGISAKIRIAQ

-257 KKSQIYTQI
+257 KKSQIYAQI
-266 NDKEITFSKNKLTQS
+266 DEKEITFSKNKPAQN

-286 QKDSA
+286 QNTKKTA
-291 KKAANAEKTN
+291 KKVASAEKTSA
-301 TSKIQAATNESE
+301 SKA
-313 KITEKTTNKTQKT
+313 EKTAKTQKE
-326 TANTEKKT
+326 NTKNDKKI
-334 AETKKAEPIN
+334 AKKPEPIN
-344 QKPMKITADTAPAAA
+344 QKAIKITADTATAA

-370 KIIVIDPG
+370 KIIVLDPG

-389 NKKLREKDIVLS
+389 NKKLREKDIVLN

-407 ALLKER
+407 SLLKER

-444 ISVHA
+444 ISIHA

-458 KTMNGIETFFL
+458 KSMNGIETFFL

-527 RTSYKVSDG
+527 RASYKVSDG

-554 LIEIGYISHAEESLK
+554 LIEIGYISHPDESQK
-569 ISNSKYQDRLAKGIA
+569 IANSKYQDRLAKGIA

>member
-1 MGKISRFLA
+1 M
-10 LITFFASVVF
+10 SVVF

-28 DKNFMEVGPKERQR
+28 DKNFMEVGAKERQR

-47 KNTYIKAVINDD
+47 KNAYIKSVINDD
-59 LECKKESL
+59 LECKKASL
-67 KRLIKANEVFEIDS
+67 ERLIKANDIFNIDS
-81 KTLKKELATL
+81 KTLKKELASL
-91 ENSADSKNTTNNA
+91 SQANAENA
-104 KKDENPTKTTKNQNK
+104 DENNTKKSTPKSQNK
-119 DSSKETKN
+119 DSVQEAKNESKKEAKN
-127 AEQKTNSKVEQN
+127 TEQKTKSRVAQ
-139 KTTKVTQKE
+139 T
-148 QSKEQKAQKIEP
+148 KEQKSQKAEAKKEAKAKVEAEP
-160 KKEPKAEQNVLSDNV
+160 KS
-175 RKTLRVLEV
+175 LRVLEV
-184 LSDKTALKIKL
+184 LSDKNSLKIKL
-195 NRNIDESEL
+195 NRNINKGEL
-204 KNFTLGSEDSW
+204 KNFTLSSKDSW
-215 RNVYDIS
+215 RNVYDIT

-230 TPQNGISAKIRIAQ
+230 IPQNGISAKIRIAQ

-257 KKSQIYTQI
+257 KKSQIYAQI
-266 NDKEITFSKNKLTQS
+266 NEKEITFSKNKPAQN

-286 QKDSA
+286 QKTEPSSSA
-291 KKAANAEKTN
+291 KKVASAEKT
-301 TSKIQAATNESE
+301 SE
-313 KITEKTTNKTQKT
+313 KTSENKAEKTAKTQ
-326 TANTEKKT
+326 NTKNDKKI
-334 AETKKAEPIN
+334 AKKPEPVN
-344 QKPMKITADTAPAAA
+344 QKAMKITADTAAA

-370 KIIVIDPG
+370 KIIVLDPG

-389 NKKLREKDIVLS
+389 NKKLREKDIVLN

-407 ALLKER
+407 SLLKER

-444 ISVHA
+444 ISIHA

-458 KTMNGIETFFL
+458 KTMNGIETYFL

-507 KIIASNKLAIDMQAA
+507 KIIASNKLAIDIQAG

-527 RTSYKVSDG
+527 RASYKVSDG

-554 LIEIGYISHAEESLK
+554 LIEIGYISHPDESQK
-569 ISNSKYQDRLAKGIA
+569 IANSKYQDRLAKGIA

>member
-10 LITFFASVVF
+10 LITLFISVVF
-20 GACDFSEF
+20 GVCDFSEF
-28 DKNFMEVGPKERQR
+28 DKNFIEVGAKERQR

-47 KNTYIKAVINDD
+47 KNAYIKSVINDD
-59 LECKKESL
+59 LECKKASL
-67 KRLIKANEVFEIDS
+67 ERLIKANDVFGVNS
-81 KTLKKELATL
+81 KALKKELTSLNQANTK
-91 ENSADSKNTTNNA
+91 NADENNA
-104 KKDENPTKTTKNQNK
+104 DKNNTKKSTPKSQNK
-119 DSSKETKN
+119 DSAQEAKKEAKKEAKN
-127 AEQKTNSKVEQN
+127 TEQKIKSRAAQT
-139 KTTKVTQKE
+139 
-148 QSKEQKAQKIEP
+148 KEQKSQRAEAKAKVEAEP
-160 KKEPKAEQNVLSDNV
+160 KS
-175 RKTLRVLEV
+175 LRVLEV
-184 LSDKTALKIKL
+184 LSDKNSLKIKL
-195 NRNIDESEL
+195 NRNINEDEL
-204 KNFTLGSEDSW
+204 KNFALSSKDSW
-215 RNVYDIS
+215 RNVYDIT

-230 TPQNGISAKIRIAQ
+230 IPQNGISAKIRIAQ
-244 KDPSTVRIVFEDA
+244 KDTSTVRIVFEDT
-257 KKSQIYTQI
+257 KKSQIYAQI
-266 NDKEITFSKNKLTQS
+266 DEKEITFSKNKPAQN

-286 QKDSA
+286 QKAEQKAEQNTKKTA
-291 KKAANAEKTN
+291 KKVASAEKT
-301 TSKIQAATNESE
+301 SE
-313 KITEKTTNKTQKT
+313 KTSENKAEKTAKTQKE
-326 TANTEKKT
+326 NTKNDKKI
-334 AETKKAEPIN
+334 AKKPEPIN
-344 QKPMKITADTAPAAA
+344 QKAIKITADTAAA

-370 KIIVIDPG
+370 KIIVLDPG

-389 NKKLREKDIVLS
+389 NKKLREKDIVLN

-407 ALLKER
+407 SLLKER

-444 ISVHA
+444 ISIHA

-527 RTSYKVSDG
+527 RAGYKVSDG

-554 LIEIGYISHAEESLK
+554 LIEIGYISHPDESQK
-569 ISNSKYQDRLAKGIA
+569 IANSKYQDRLAKGIA

>member
-10 LITFFASVVF
+10 LITLFISVVF

-28 DKNFMEVGPKERQR
+28 DKNFIEVGAKERQR

-47 KNTYIKAVINDD
+47 KNAYIKSVINDD
-59 LECKKESL
+59 LECKKASL
-67 KRLIKANEVFEIDS
+67 ERLIKANAVFGVDS
-81 KTLKKELATL
+81 KALKKELASLSQANTK
-91 ENSADSKNTTNNA
+91 NADKNNA
-104 KKDENPTKTTKNQNK
+104 DENNTKKSTPKSQNK
-119 DSSKETKN
+119 DSAQEAKNESKKEAKKEAKN
-127 AEQKTNSKVEQN
+127 TEQKTKSRAAQ
-139 KTTKVTQKE
+139 T
-148 QSKEQKAQKIEP
+148 KEQKSQKAEAKKEAKTKLEAEP
-160 KKEPKAEQNVLSDNV
+160 KS
-175 RKTLRVLEV
+175 LRVLEV
-184 LSDKTALKIKL
+184 LSDKNSLKIKL
-195 NRNIDESEL
+195 NRNINEDEL
-204 KNFTLGSEDSW
+204 KNFALNSKDSW
-215 RNVYDIS
+215 RNVYDIT

-230 TPQNGISAKIRIAQ
+230 IPQNGISAKIRIAQ

-257 KKSQIYTQI
+257 KKSQIYAQI
-266 NDKEITFSKNKLTQS
+266 DEKEITFSKKLAQN
-281 TQKTE
+281 TQKAE
-286 QKDSA
+286 QKA
-291 KKAANAEKTN
+291 EQNTKKTVKKVVSAEKTSA
-301 TSKIQAATNESE
+301 SKA
-313 KITEKTTNKTQKT
+313 EKTAKTQKE
-326 TANTEKKT
+326 NTKNDKKI
-334 AETKKAEPIN
+334 AKKPEPIN
-344 QKPMKITADTAPAAA
+344 QKAIKITADTATAA

-370 KIIVIDPG
+370 KIIVLDPG

-389 NKKLREKDIVLS
+389 NKKLREKDIVLN

-407 ALLKER
+407 SLLKER

-444 ISVHA
+444 ISIHA

-458 KTMNGIETFFL
+458 RSMNGIETFFL

-527 RTSYKVSDG
+527 RAGYKVSDG

-554 LIEIGYISHAEESLK
+554 LIEIGYISHPDESQK
-569 ISNSKYQDRLAKGIA
+569 IANSKYQDRLAKGIA